1 MISLVIVKMISG
13 KSLWIWSN
21 LISAVVLQNLSVD
34 GVAEVV
40 VHRDSDRVR
49 HADEQVNKPWRK
61 IMKKTLNIKLT
72 F

>member
-1 MISLVIVKMISG
+1 MIGG
-13 KSLWIWSN
+13 KSIEIWSN

-34 GVAEVV
+34 GVAEIV
-40 VHRDSDRVR
+40 VHRDGDRVG
-49 HADEQVNKPWRK
+49 HADEQVNEPWRK